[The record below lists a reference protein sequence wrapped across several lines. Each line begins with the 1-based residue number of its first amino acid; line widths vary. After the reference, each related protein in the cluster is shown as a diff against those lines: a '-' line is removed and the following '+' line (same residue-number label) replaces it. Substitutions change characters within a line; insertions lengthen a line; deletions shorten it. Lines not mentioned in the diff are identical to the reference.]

1 MHFASTHPP
10 NPVLKL
16 KAHEFE
22 DVPPMAEDHVPDKK
36 SGCTIVGLSV
46 ITDSLVSWQ

>member
-1 MHFASTHPP
+1 MLMHFASTHPP

-22 DVPPMAEDHVPDKK
+22 DVPPMAEDHVPDKN
-36 SGCTIVGLSV
+36 
-46 ITDSLVSWQ
+46 LVARLWACL